1 MRQENLRQLVLG
13 LTILI
18 TLNGCDTMP
27 IEKALYAAVPAII
40 RAITD

>member
-18 TLNGCDTMP
+18 TLNGCDTVP
-27 IEKALYAAVPAII
+27 KALYAAVPAKI
-40 RAITD
+40 RATID